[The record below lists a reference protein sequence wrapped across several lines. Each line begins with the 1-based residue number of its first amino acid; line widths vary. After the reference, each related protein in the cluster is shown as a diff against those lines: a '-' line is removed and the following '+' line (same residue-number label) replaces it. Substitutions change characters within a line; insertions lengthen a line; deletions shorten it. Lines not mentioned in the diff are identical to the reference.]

1 MTHFRI
7 KAVSGKY
14 YITIKGK
21 LAHPMYNQ
29 RNVTTFQNEEDLKD
43 ENIKKLLRLSC
54 AKLCQAVP
62 SSAQLNIE
70 DNLENKDDVRNQ
82 DYLEKRKTT

>member
-1 MTHFRI
+1 
-7 KAVSGKY
+7 
-14 YITIKGK
+14 
-21 LAHPMYNQ
+21 MYNQ
-29 RNVTTFQNEEDLKD
+29 KNVTTFQNEEDLKD
-43 ENIKKLLRLSC
+43 ENIKKHAG

-70 DNLENKDDVRNQ
+70 DNFENKDDVRNQ

>member
-29 RNVTTFQNEEDLKD
+29 KNVTTFQNEEDLKD
-43 ENIKKLLRLSC
+43 ENIKKHAG
-54 AKLCQAVP
+54 AKLCQAQR
-62 SSAQLNIE
+62 SLT
-70 DNLENKDDVRNQ
+70 L
-82 DYLEKRKTT
+82 KTTWKIRMTSEIKIT